1 MTGPRTRWLNASGL
15 RCPLPVLRAT
25 KLIAEM
31 AVGDELVVTATDPG
45 SMADMRGWAKLDPR
59 VEVVAQEERAGEFV
73 HTLRRR

>member
-1 MTGPRTRWLNASGL
+1 MRTLDARGL

-31 AVGDELVVTATDPG
+31 QAGEQLEVTATDPG
-45 SMADMRGWAKLDPR
+45 STADMKGWAQVDPR
-59 VEVVAQEERAGEFV
+59 VEVVSQEERAGGEYV

>member
-1 MTGPRTRWLNASGL
+1 MGGARTLDARGL

-31 AVGDELVVTATDPG
+31 AKGEELVVTATDPG

-59 VEVVAQEERAGEFV
+59 VEVVAQVEGPTESV

>member
-1 MTGPRTRWLNASGL
+1 MKRLDARGL

-31 AVGDELVVTATDPG
+31 KVGDQLEVTATDPG
-45 SMADMRGWAKLDPR
+45 SMADMRGWAKVDSR
-59 VEVVAQEERAGEFV
+59 VEVVGQEERAGGEYV